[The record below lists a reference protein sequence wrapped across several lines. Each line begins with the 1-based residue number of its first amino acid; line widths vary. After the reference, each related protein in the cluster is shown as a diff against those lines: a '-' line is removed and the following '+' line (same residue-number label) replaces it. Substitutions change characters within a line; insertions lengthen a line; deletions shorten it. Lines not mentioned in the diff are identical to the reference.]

1 MFQILGAVWALLL
14 GMTLIMIGNGM
25 QATLMGVR
33 GGIEGFSTL
42 DLAVITSGYF
52 VGFLA
57 GSRLAPHMIRQVGH
71 VRVFAAL
78 GSFMSAGLIAFPLL
92 SDPWVWSILRV
103 AIGFCMSG
111 IYVTSESW
119 LNNAATN
126 ATRGRVLG
134 IYMIAQTLGGLAGQG
149 MLNLADPGDFTLFV
163 VASIVVSLAF
173 APILLSATPV
183 PAAEKIRPMSL
194 RRLYDA
200 SPLGTVGLFL
210 LGIVFTAQAGMGAV
224 YGQAAGLSVG
234 QIASFVSAL
243 IAGALITHLPIGWLS
258 DRMDRRHLIM
268 ACAII
273 GAFACILGA
282 TARDAFPILMIAALA
297 VGGVIAPLYS
307 LLIAYVND
315 YLDVEDMPAASGG
328 LVFVYGAGA
337 MTGPL
342 IAGQMM
348 EAVGPAGFWAVL
360 CASFAAVVVF
370 GLWRMLRRPAGPEEE
385 SAYVGTM
392 PTGSYVAIE
401 TAQDVGQDGALDSG
415 GTGGGAA
422 DKAH

>member
-1 MFQILGAVWALLL
+1 MSQVLGAVWALLL
-14 GMTLIMIGNGM
+14 GTVLIMTGNGM

-33 GGIEGFSTL
+33 GGIEGFSTFNL
-42 DLAVITSGYF
+42 SVITSGYF

-57 GSRLAPHMIRQVGH
+57 GSRMAPQLIRQVGH

-92 SDPWVWSILRV
+92 ADPWVWSLLRV
-103 AIGFCMSG
+103 VLGFCMSG

-119 LNNAATN
+119 LNNAASN
-126 ATRGRVLG
+126 ATRGKVLG
-134 IYMIAQTLGGLAGQG
+134 IYMIAQTLGGLLGQM
-149 MLNLADPGDFTLFV
+149 MLNLASPGDFTLFV

-194 RRLYDA
+194 RRLYDV

-224 YGQAAGLSVG
+224 YGQAAGLTVS

-258 DRMDRRHLIM
+258 DRMDRRHLILAAAVAGGL
-268 ACAII
+268 ACVVGGLAG
-273 GAFACILGA
+273 GAF
-282 TARDAFPILMIAALA
+282 PVLMVAALG

-307 LLIAYVND
+307 LLIAHVND
-315 YLDVEDMPAASGG
+315 HLDFDDMPAASGG

-337 MTGPL
+337 MVGPL
-342 IAGQMM
+342 IVGQVMDQ
-348 EAVGPAGFWAVL
+348 VGPAGFWMVTG
-360 CASFAAVVVF
+360 ASFAAVVGF
-370 GLWRMLRRPAGPEEE
+370 ALWRMLHRPAGPADE
-385 SAYVGTM
+385 SSYVGTL
-392 PTGSYVAIE
+392 PTGSFVAIE
-401 TAQDVGQDGALDSG
+401 TAQDVAQDDESGA
-415 GTGGGAA
+415 
-422 DKAH
+422 

>member
-78 GSFMSAGLIAFPLL
+78 GSFMSAALIAFPLL

-126 ATRGRVLG
+126 ATRGKVLG

-149 MLNLADPGDFTLFV
+149 MLNLASPDDFTLFV
-163 VASIVVSLAF
+163 LASIVVSLAF
-173 APILLSATPV
+173 APILLSAKPV

-194 RRLYDA
+194 RRLYDV

-210 LGIVFTAQAGMGAV
+210 LGIVFSAQAGMGAV
-224 YGQAAGLSVG
+224 YGQAAGLGVG
-234 QIASFVSAL
+234 QIATFVSAL

-258 DRMDRRHLIM
+258 DRMDRRRLIM
-268 ACAII
+268 
-273 GAFACILGA
+273 GASVLGALACILGGLSQG
-282 TARDAFPILMIAALA
+282 AFGLILIAALG

-315 YLDVEDMPAASGG
+315 YLEFEDMPAASGG

-342 IAGQMM
+342 IAGQVM
-348 EAVGPAGFWAVL
+348 ELTGPAGFWLVL
-360 CASFAAVVVF
+360 GLSFVSVVLF
-370 GLWRMLRRPAGPEEE
+370 GIWRMLRRPDGPDEE

-401 TAQDVGQDGALDSG
+401 TVSDLGHEEEEGAS
-415 GTGGGAA
+415 
-422 DKAH
+422 

>member
-1 MFQILGAVWALLL
+1 MFQVLGSVWALLL
-14 GMTLIMIGNGM
+14 GTVLLMTGNGM

-33 GGIEGFSTL
+33 GGIEGFSTFN
-42 DLAVITSGYF
+42 LAVITSGYF

-57 GSRLAPHMIRQVGH
+57 GSRLAPRMIRKVGH

-92 SDPWVWSILRV
+92 ADPVAWSLLRL

-119 LNNAATN
+119 LNNAASN
-126 ATRGRVLG
+126 ATRGKVLG
-134 IYMIAQTLGGLAGQG
+134 IYMIAQTLGGLLGQA
-149 MLNLADPGDFTLFV
+149 MLNLAHPGDFTLFV
-163 VASIVVSLAF
+163 LASILVSLAF
-173 APILLSATPV
+173 APILLSARPV
-183 PAAEKIRPMSL
+183 PAAERIRPMSL
-194 RRLYDA
+194 RRLYRV

-224 YGQAAGLSVG
+224 YGQAAGLTVG

-258 DRMDRRHLIM
+258 DRVDRRQLIM
-268 ACAII
+268 AAAIAGAASCAV
-273 GAFACILGA
+273 GWLAEG
-282 TARDAFPILMIAALA
+282 AFPILMIAALG

-315 YLDVEDMPAASGG
+315 YLDFEDMPAASGG
-328 LVFVYGAGA
+328 LVFIYGAGA

-342 IAGQMM
+342 MVGEVMGTM
-348 EAVGPAGFWAVL
+348 GPAGFWLVMG
-360 CASFAAVVVF
+360 ASFVSVVAF
-370 GLWRMLRRPAGPEEE
+370 GVWRTLRRPAGPGEE
-385 SAYVGTM
+385 SAYVGTL
-392 PTGSYVAIE
+392 PTGAYVALE
-401 TAQDVGQDGALDSG
+401 TAQDVAQDGGDD
-415 GTGGGAA
+415 GA
-422 DKAH
+422 